1 MQASEKKGDQVHFPP
16 KGTGARYELPEH
28 TQTSFEVLELID
40 NYVKTF
46 GPRVGKGT
54 AVRETQLVK
63 TWSLLVLVEHYR
75 KSMASPP
82 SLTVRSK
89 GLFCVFFVLCC
100 FLLLTEF
107 MFVFLFRAWG
117 MRLFSRCSRH
127 ASKRPK
133 DKASVRDPFVFVLC
147 CSVCLTTFVVGNRSC
162 RL

>member
-82 SLTVRSK
+82 SLTGLGDETILSLLTTRIQETK
-89 GLFCVFFVLCC
+89 GQGQCLAACEHLQKLGSQRWKRLVLSLFNATVFFY
-100 FLLLTEF
+100 
-107 MFVFLFRAWG
+107 
-117 MRLFSRCSRH
+117 
-127 ASKRPK
+127 
-133 DKASVRDPFVFVLC
+133 VR
-147 CSVCLTTFVVGNRSC
+147 
-162 RL
+162 